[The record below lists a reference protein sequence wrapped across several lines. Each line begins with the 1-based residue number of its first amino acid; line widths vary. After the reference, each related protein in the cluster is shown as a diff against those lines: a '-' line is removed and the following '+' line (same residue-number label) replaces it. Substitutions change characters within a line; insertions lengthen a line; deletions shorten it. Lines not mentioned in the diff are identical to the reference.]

1 MVRTKLVAI
10 LLGPSGVGLVG
21 LYASVTGLVGTI
33 SGLGIASSGVREVA
47 EAHGSGDVARLSV
60 TAKTLRRASWGT
72 GILGWILSVAFA
84 FPLSQ
89 WAFGSGERAGAIAL
103 LGASLLV
110 AAVSAGQSA
119 LIQGTRRISDLAR
132 LSILGTVAG
141 TVISLGLYAWLRER
155 AIVPVVIA
163 TAIANLGFSWWF
175 ARKISLDDVPLT
187 VHETWRQ
194 SRRLLTQGLA
204 FMWSAVAAAGVAL
217 ITRSLIVRELGLE
230 SNGIHQAAWGIS
242 GMFAGFILGAMGSD
256 FFPRLTAVSDDHE
269 QVNRLVNEQT
279 EIGILLALPGLM
291 GTLAFGPW
299 IMNVF
304 YSAKFLPGADLLPWF
319 VLGVFGKVVSWP
331 MGFTMI
337 AKGAKGWFAISE
349 TGAATCQL
357 ILTVGLL
364 YGFGLVGTAVAY
376 AVLYLF
382 YTGFVFWICR
392 RLTSF
397 GWSPTTLRLLGA
409 STVMVLA
416 AFGCSHLMSEVPGLI
431 CGGVLTLIATVYS
444 LRGFAHRLGSEHRI
458 VKICCRI
465 PVIGLICRN

>member
-47 EAHGSGDVARLSV
+47 EAHGTGDGARLSI

-72 GILGWILSVAFA
+72 GIFGWLLSVAFA
-84 FPLSQ
+84 YSLSQ

-103 LGASLLV
+103 LGASLLIS
-110 AAVSAGQSA
+110 AVSSGQSA
-119 LIQGTRRISDLAR
+119 LIQGTRRVSDLAR

-163 TAIANLGFSWWF
+163 TAVANLGFSWWF
-175 ARKISLDDVPLT
+175 ARKISLDEVPQT

-256 FFPRLTAVSDDHE
+256 FFPRLTAVSEDHE

-349 TGAATCQL
+349 TGAAACQL

-376 AVLYLF
+376 ALLYLF

-392 RLTSF
+392 RLTNF
-397 GWSPTTLRLLGA
+397 TWSPTTLRLLGA

-416 AFGCSHLMSEVPGLI
+416 AFGCSHLMSKTPGLI
-431 CGGVLTLIATVYS
+431 CGGVLTLMATMYS
-444 LRGFAHRLGSEHRI
+444 LRGFAQRLGSEHRL
-458 VKICCRI
+458 VKLCLRSFRARSI
-465 PVIGLICRN
+465 